1 MLGERARAAQEVREV
16 RHVGGG
22 ADRCE
27 RAPPCHVGQGE
38 HRVARAAQQR
48 HVELSCELLEVARR
62 IGAVNGRH
70 RAEERLVVPRKA
82 RKRSQRELTPFVVRL
97 VAELREVGLREEHVE
112 VARLRARSSS
122 ERGYTSVSS
131 AMPQASSGFPGAR

>member
-16 RHVGGG
+16 RHVGGV

-38 HRVARAAQQR
+38 HRITRAAQQR
-48 HVELSCELLEVARR
+48 HVELSCKFLEVARR

-70 RAEERLVVPRKA
+70 CAEERLVVPRKA

-112 VARLRARSSS
+112 VA
-122 ERGYTSVSS
+122 
-131 AMPQASSGFPGAR
+131 